1 MVEDAVWIDQILRV
15 EYSAAVV
22 ALVSSGGDVVAVWT
36 FSFYEPVGQEALVVF
51 AVWQDNVLFEDI
63 SVLVEGA
70 IEFLDELLVNR
81 TFCSCVVVELNVE
94 LLDAAGEDSM
104 ILVG

>member
-1 MVEDAVWIDQILRV
+1 VVEDAVWIDQILRV

-22 ALVSSGGDVVAVWT
+22 ALVSSGGDVVAVWA

-70 IEFLDELLVNR
+70 IEFLDELLVDR
-81 TFCSCVVVELNVE
+81 ALGAGVIVKLDVEAF
-94 LLDAAGEDSM
+94 DAVSEDAM

>member
-1 MVEDAVWIDQILRV
+1 VVEYAVWIDQILRV

-22 ALVSSGGDVVAVWT
+22 ALVPAGRDVVAVWT
-36 FSFYEPVGQEALVVF
+36 FSLYKPIRQEALVIFTVR
-51 AVWQDNVLFEDI
+51 QDDVLFEDI

-70 IEFLDELLVNR
+70 IEFLDELLVDR
-81 TFCSCVVVELNVE
+81 ALGAGVIVKLDVEAF
-94 LLDAAGEDSM
+94 DAVSEDAM